1 MAKKSSTVHLEQ
13 STWDEI
19 EKYQKENGITGRNDA
34 IERMLLERRLL
45 MNLNIRPYSA
55 QDAQNKIQP
64 VKELKEEPE
73 ELRAADEAI
82 NGSFNDMPD

>member
-45 MNLNIRPYSA
+45 MNLNI
-55 QDAQNKIQP
+55 QP
-64 VKELKEEPE
+64 HSQFKSKPVEKKLEEKEPE
-73 ELRAADEAI
+73 EFKAADAAI
-82 NGSFNDMPD
+82 SKLEEDMPES